1 MKLHTLQQAA
11 ISILG
16 WPIARATAQN
26 RDESSLPPATNN
38 HEVLSQ
44 EGTVVEWHRVSVTI
58 QQLVQASMASPH
70 QLEKERLLSVMARQ
84 NGVWSPNH
92 PRYRLLDALHGFTKF
107 YEWQRA
113 DVDRLRRLYVYV
125 SKAQKKLLED
135 AVSYSSKFTK
145 VEQNLASNQHLCDN
159 IVQASLQYY
168 DLDITE
174 LKKHIREREAEGA
187 QPDGISVA
195 QALKHIVRDWT
206 EEGSRERD
214 KTFACLRRTLEQFFP
229 ERNVGNEYV
238 KVLLPGAGLG
248 RLGHEVSRLGGF
260 EVTINEWSMYANA
273 VYRFLETQS
282 TPSSQSF
289 HPFADGWSHHATEE
303 NMHRALHFPDASIN
317 ERDVLMVEGDF
328 TTVFKAHSDHYDV
341 VLTYFFID
349 TARNLLSYFDTI
361 KDVLKKGGLW
371 INLGPLL
378 YGTSPVVQLSL
389 EDILTVAEKMGF
401 EFLETD
407 AQCGEPTF
415 DSKPTVRS
423 IEASYTFDYKA
434 LTKNAYNAQ
443 FWVARKV

>member
-1 MKLHTLQQAA
+1 ML
-11 ISILG
+11 I
-16 WPIARATAQN
+16 
-26 RDESSLPPATNN
+26 
-38 HEVLSQ
+38 
-44 EGTVVEWHRVSVTI
+44 
-58 QQLVQASMASPH
+58 
-70 QLEKERLLSVMARQ
+70 
-84 NGVWSPNH
+84 
-92 PRYRLLDALHGFTKF
+92 
-107 YEWQRA
+107 
-113 DVDRLRRLYVYV
+113 
-125 SKAQKKLLED
+125 
-135 AVSYSSKFTK
+135 K
-145 VEQNLASNQHLCDN
+145 V
-159 IVQASLQYY
+159 I
-168 DLDITE
+168 
-174 LKKHIREREAEGA
+174 
-187 QPDGISVA
+187 P
-195 QALKHIVRDWT
+195 
-206 EEGSRERD
+206 
-214 KTFACLRRTLEQFFP
+214 
-229 ERNVGNEYV
+229 
-238 KVLLPGAGLG
+238 
-248 RLGHEVSRLGGF
+248 GF

-303 NMHRALHFPDASIN
+303 NMHRALHFPDVSIN

>member
-1 MKLHTLQQAA
+1 MLYEERFTKKEGAKRE
-11 ISILG
+11 SI
-16 WPIARATAQN
+16 R
-26 RDESSLPPATNN
+26 
-38 HEVLSQ
+38 
-44 EGTVVEWHRVSVTI
+44 
-58 QQLVQASMASPH
+58 
-70 QLEKERLLSVMARQ
+70 KERR
-84 NGVWSPNH
+84 
-92 PRYRLLDALHGFTKF
+92 
-107 YEWQRA
+107 
-113 DVDRLRRLYVYV
+113 
-125 SKAQKKLLED
+125 KKKQAWVPLLED
-135 AVSYSSKFTK
+135 TVSYSSKFTK
-145 VEQNLASNQHLCDN
+145 VEQKLASNQHLCDD

-168 DLDITE
+168 NLDITE
-174 LKKHIREREAEGA
+174 LQKHIRDREAEGA

-229 ERNVGNEYV
+229 ERNVGAERV
-238 KVLLPGAGLG
+238 KILLPGAGLG
-248 RLGHEVSRLGGF
+248 RLGHEISRLGAAEQDGPGF
-260 EVTINEWSMYANA
+260 EVTINEWSMYTNA

-303 NMHRALHFPDASIN
+303 NMQRALHFPDVSIN

-328 TTVFKAHSDHYDV
+328 TTVFRAHSGHYDV

-361 KDVLKKGGLW
+361 KDVLKTGGLW

-378 YGTSPVVQLSL
+378 YGTSPLVQLSL

-407 AQCGEPTF
+407 AQCGELTF
-415 DSKPTVRS
+415 DSKSTVRS